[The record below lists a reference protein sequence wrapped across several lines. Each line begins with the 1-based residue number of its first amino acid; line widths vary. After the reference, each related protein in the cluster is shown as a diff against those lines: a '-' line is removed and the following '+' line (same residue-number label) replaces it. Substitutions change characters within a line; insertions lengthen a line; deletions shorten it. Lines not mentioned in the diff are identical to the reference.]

1 MFVTAQSAG
10 CYCRLNAYV
19 ARWEPWMLHIV
30 EVPLGAAGL
39 TLRTNAMREWLDHQ
53 HFEPSGFRFAAAA
66 DQEPAR
72 CRVLFED
79 GAHAEAFAKEF
90 GGRLLRAATID
101 GSPS

>member
-1 MFVTAQSAG
+1 
-10 CYCRLNAYV
+10 
-19 ARWEPWMLHIV
+19 MLHIV

-90 GGRLLRAATID
+90 GGRLVRVAPTDASL
-101 GSPS
+101 S